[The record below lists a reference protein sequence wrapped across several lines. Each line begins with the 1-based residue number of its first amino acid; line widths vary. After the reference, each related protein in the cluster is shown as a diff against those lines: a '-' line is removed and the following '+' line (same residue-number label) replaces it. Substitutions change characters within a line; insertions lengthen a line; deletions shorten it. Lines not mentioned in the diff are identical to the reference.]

1 MYGQK
6 FYGIILR
13 SLYTLLYIEIKN
25 IGLQLHS
32 FPYCYPLPV
41 TDTFSGMCLFLILVY
56 SFLVIIIL
64 HSLTSYLTQR
74 CCNYN
79 LYISQIHTYNIL
91 ICNAIQPQTFKRY
104 IATSSKIVGNLFV
117 IPNIIYIF
125 VFRKSKK
132 NLYGKRKE
140 YIQNSQ
146 GH

>member
-13 SLYTLLYIEIKN
+13 SLYTLLYIEFKN
-25 IGLQLHS
+25 IGSSLHY
-32 FPYCYPLPV
+32 FFYCYPLPV
-41 TDTFSGMCLFLILVY
+41 TDTFPGCPDLVY